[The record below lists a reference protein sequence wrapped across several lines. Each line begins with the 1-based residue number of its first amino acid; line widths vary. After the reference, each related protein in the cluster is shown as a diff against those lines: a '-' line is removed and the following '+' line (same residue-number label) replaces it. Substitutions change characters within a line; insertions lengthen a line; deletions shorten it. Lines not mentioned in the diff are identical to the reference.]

1 MESDRDR
8 GCRESNDHK
17 NVSLRK
23 FLRLGRC
30 PECRLWG
37 QTEKHSARADVFC
50 SSSKTDVPTTL
61 RLWNVD
67 RSNVCFCQISCLAIA
82 ISIRP
87 KSAKGGSVGCFDP
100 NRSRAPTGYRTAAS
114 VCCTSK
120 NRLGTE
126 TGPKLQDNQELVTPW
141 PRERITLTA
150 VSW

>member
-8 GCRESNDHK
+8 GCCESSDHK

-50 SSSKTDVPTTL
+50 SSSKTDLPTTL

-87 KSAKGGSVGCFDP
+87 KSAKGESVDCFDP
-100 NRSRAPTGYRTAAS
+100 NRSRRAEAHSDDYKATAKFEATPRFAQAS
-114 VCCTSK
+114 KESI
-120 NRLGTE
+120 
-126 TGPKLQDNQELVTPW
+126 LQLARQE
-141 PRERITLTA
+141 
-150 VSW
+150 